1 MSDLAK
7 ALNTPVPFE
16 FEGMTWQLTPPK
28 NSTYTK
34 FQRWLELEAVRA
46 VRQLRGDLD
55 AAEYRVLLAA
65 AGSDVAAKKYSVGK
79 PAYLEA
85 SQSPEGMREWIRLM
99 LLPCHP
105 QADAELVTRM
115 TEDEP
120 TAEVLIV
127 LLKQIWPDPEGG
139 EGGDPKAAAAGPTA
153 PPSGTTPRT

>member
-1 MSDLAK
+1 MGDLAD
-7 ALNTPVPFE
+7 ALNAPHLFD

-28 NSTYTK
+28 NKTYAR
-34 FQRWLELEAVRA
+34 FQRWLELDAIRSIRE
-46 VRQLRGDLD
+46 LRGGIS
-55 AAEYRVLLAA
+55 AEEYRELLAA
-65 AGSDVAAKKYSVGK
+65 AGRDITAKKYAVGK

-120 TAEVLIV
+120 TAEVLVMII
-127 LLKQIWPDPEGG
+127 KQIWPAPEGEG
-139 EGGDPKAAAAGPTA
+139 EDYPKAASAGGSG
-153 PPSGTTPRT
+153 PPSGTTPRP